1 MDHGKKIGGMRMKQ
15 TSVQHHTF
23 FSRCSRSGEVF
34 IPEDFSN
41 EETLI
46 AKTTDQFVRQ
56 EILPLIEETD
66 DNRRQMVRSLFE
78 KAGELGLLGIEIPEK
93 YGGFSLGKKVS
104 GLVAEKIGFG
114 GIFSVSYNIHVGVGT
129 LPYVYFGTESQ
140 KQTYLPKLLTGEWVG
155 AYALTEPNA
164 GSDALHCQTRA
175 VLNESGTAWLLNG
188 EKQWITNAHLA
199 DVYVVFAR
207 TKEGITAFIV
217 ERSYEGVSV
226 GSEEKKMGIHDSS
239 TATLIL
245 EDVEIPVKNVLGEV
259 GKGHR
264 VALHILNMARLKLA
278 FSNIGASKRALQ
290 LAVQYGKERKQFQT
304 ALVDFTMI
312 QEKIANMAVL
322 IYGAESAAYRTASL
336 IDEELLDVE
345 TGNELMTKMSPFVID
360 CALNK
365 VNCSEVLNDIVDEA
379 VQIHGGYGYMQEY
392 EVERLY
398 RDARI
403 NRIFEGTNEIN
414 RLTIAKMLLQMKPP
428 RSDENRQPNGRNDH
442 YIQQAKQILKQSLKA
457 ISHFDRKK
465 LENEQEYARL
475 LADMVKKI
483 YVMESAF
490 LRTEKTIAANGA
502 DHASLKS
509 LMTDVL
515 CEEGYRQVQAAGISL
530 LSAAITDQEQRR
542 MELDAIQHLTV
553 PIYTNLFKKKREIA
567 KAITETAR
575 YRS

>member
-23 FSRCSRSGEVF
+23 FSRCSNSGEVF

-66 DNRRQMVRSLFE
+66 DNRRKMVRSLFE

-129 LPYVYFGTESQ
+129 LPYVYFGTEKQ

-175 VLNESGTAWLLNG
+175 VLNEAGTAWLLNG

-217 ERSYEGVSV
+217 ERSYKGVSV

-245 EDVEIPVKNVLGEV
+245 EDVEIPVENVLGEV

-278 FSNIGASKRALQ
+278 FSNIGAAKRALQ

-345 TGNELMTKMSPFVID
+345 TGDELMTKMSPFVID

-365 VNCSEVLNDIVDEA
+365 VNCSEVLNYIVDEA

-414 RLTIAKMLLQMKPP
+414 RLTIAKLLLQIKPSL
-428 RSDENRQPNGRNDH
+428 SDENRQPNGRNDH
-442 YIQQAKQILKQSLKA
+442 YIQQAKQILKQVLKA
-457 ISHFDRKK
+457 ISHFDRQQ
-465 LENEQEYARL
+465 LEKEQEYARL
-475 LADMVKKI
+475 LADIVKNI
-483 YVMESAF
+483 YVIESAF
-490 LRTEKTIAANGA
+490 LRTEKTIAVG
-502 DHASLKS
+502 DQASLKR

-530 LSAAITDQEQRR
+530 MSAAITDQEQRKK
-542 MELDAIQHLTV
+542 ELDTIQHLAV

-567 KAITETAR
+567 KAITEAAR